1 MARRLWARF
10 EVLPFRYGVALA
22 VGTTGVLVLLV
33 TGFMTLGGGGSDE
46 RGAPGP
52 VSRSP
57 VEAAAPPA
65 PTWGAYVPPRHV
77 KPSPVPAR
85 RRAGSAPTRSRSAH
99 ASKRPSTTAT
109 CPPSLKRW
117 TWVWEMCKHGQ
128 SG

>member
-1 MARRLWARF
+1 MARRLWTRF

-22 VGTTGVLVLLV
+22 VGTAGVVVLLV
-33 TGFMTLGGGGSDE
+33 TGFMTLGGGPDE
-46 RGAPGP
+46 HGAPGS
-52 VSRSP
+52 VRRSP

-65 PTWGAYVPPRHV
+65 PTWSSYVSPRHA

-85 RRAGSAPTRSRSAH
+85 PRTASNPPRPRPTHEST
-99 ASKRPSTTAT
+99 RPSSTVT

-117 TWVWEMCKHGQ
+117 TWVWEMCKRNQ